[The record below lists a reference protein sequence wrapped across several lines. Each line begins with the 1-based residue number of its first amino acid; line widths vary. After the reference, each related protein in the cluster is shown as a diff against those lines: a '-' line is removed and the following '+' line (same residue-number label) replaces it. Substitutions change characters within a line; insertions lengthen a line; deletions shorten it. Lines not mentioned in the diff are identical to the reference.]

1 MFTSSMMSMLTALT
15 LISSGATTGH
25 DFPAID
31 TPSLSGSSAH
41 GTCTNST
48 LTPSCAA
55 SNSLILLSIQWNLLS
70 WSSGQRGPSHTVI
83 VPVQVSPLPF
93 VVLSLLLQA
102 ANKPIT
108 ITPVRKRLSHL
119 FISLPPYVT
128 LFDKHPLP
136 STYHLFVLLSS
147 PLSILIPLHLFH
159 YKAIFP
165 MMTEE

>member
-1 MFTSSMMSMLTALT
+1 
-15 LISSGATTGH
+15 
-25 DFPAID
+25 
-31 TPSLSGSSAH
+31 
-41 GTCTNST
+41 
-48 LTPSCAA
+48 
-55 SNSLILLSIQWNLLS
+55 IQWNLLS

-165 MMTEE
+165 MMTEERAPVAEGRLFGRLLMHWYPSNAKTIASFASAGIPNSSVLPNFM